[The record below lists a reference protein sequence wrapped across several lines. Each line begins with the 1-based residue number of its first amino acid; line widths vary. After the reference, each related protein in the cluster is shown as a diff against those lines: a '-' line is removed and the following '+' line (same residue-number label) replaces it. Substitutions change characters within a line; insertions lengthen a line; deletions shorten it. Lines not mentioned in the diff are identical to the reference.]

1 VSIPPSTTSPPRA
14 ARRALMMSVAALS
27 AIAAPV
33 ALVAATVGGSSP
45 TAAEKPALVSETK
58 DIHPESS
65 SPATR
70 FADGTS
76 TVVAFNASATDAQ
89 IARIQGI
96 VAPTTTVPAP
106 AAAPTPVRAPAPTPP
121 TTAPPAPPVTAAP
134 VAVAAPAGADPNDPA
149 TWDRL
154 AQCESGGNWATNTGN
169 GYYGG
174 LQFSASTWRSVG
186 GTGLPH
192 QHSRETQIEMGKRL
206 QARAGWG
213 QWPACTRRLGYR

>member
-1 VSIPPSTTSPPRA
+1 VSNPPSTTSPPRA
-14 ARRALMMSVAALS
+14 ARRALMTSVAALS

-33 ALVAATVGGSSP
+33 ALVAATVGNGSSS
-45 TAAEKPALVSETK
+45 TAAEKPALVSETR
-58 DIHPESS
+58 DIQTANASL
-65 SPATR
+65 ATR
-70 FADGTS
+70 FVDGTS
-76 TVVAFNASATDAQ
+76 AVVAFNASAADAQ
-89 IARIQGI
+89 LARIQRI

-106 AAAPTPVRAPAPTPP
+106 TPT
-121 TTAPPAPPVTAAP
+121 TTAPPAPKVAAAAP
-134 VAVAAPAGADPNDPA
+134 VAVAAKAGADPNDPA

-154 AQCESGGNWATNTGN
+154 AQCEAGGNWATNTGN